1 MELRPEEITKI
12 IKSQIKN
19 YENHIVQ
26 EEVGTVLVVGDGIAR
41 DLHRRRRP
49 RIAGGEL
56 REHAGRVV
64 DEIGIEAGLLDLIY
78 REVSRELMDDGADH
92 LKMPQLLCADRGSPR
107 ATSTKKPCAA
117 RVTGRKREG
126 KRECAKCRLAP
137 FL

>member
-64 DEIGIEAGLLDLIY
+64 DEIGIEAGLFDLIY
-78 REVSRELMDDGADH
+78 REVPRELVDDG
-92 LKMPQLLCADRGSPR
+92 LEKYR
-107 ATSTKKPCAA
+107 AKIGGHDASSVPISVS
-117 RVTGRKREG
+117 RPLSSG
-126 KRECAKCRLAP
+126 
-137 FL
+137 

>member
-56 REHAGRVV
+56 REHAGSVIHK
-64 DEIGIEAGLLDLIY
+64 IGVETGGLDLLLGQ
-78 REVSRELMDDGADH
+78 VSSQLVNQRADH
-92 LKMPQLLCADRGSPR
+92 LQMPQFLRADVGQQALQLRIGHGVALGKVAQGRAQFLLTPR
-107 ATSTKKPCAA
+107 AM
-117 RVTGRKREG
+117 GH
-126 KRECAKCRLAP
+126 
-137 FL
+137 